1 MYSSQQTRNQSL
13 SGYLPTV
20 NTWSNSVPLTQN
32 GTIERASEDFQAIA
46 LRDILASF
54 RTEITNVLP
63 SLSNEPASK

>member
-20 NTWSNSVPLTQN
+20 NAWSNSVPLAQN
-32 GTIERASEDFQAIA
+32 GTIERASEDFQATA

-54 RTEITNVLP
+54 RT
-63 SLSNEPASK
+63 